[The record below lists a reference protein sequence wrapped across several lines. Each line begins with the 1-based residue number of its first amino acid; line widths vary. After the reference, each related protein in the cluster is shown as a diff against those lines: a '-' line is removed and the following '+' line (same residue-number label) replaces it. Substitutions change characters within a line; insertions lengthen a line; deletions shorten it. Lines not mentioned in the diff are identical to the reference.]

1 MEFLIRRGRGIHFGP
16 LVQEAIVIA
25 VNGIDPVQCLSEKLF
40 LRPFTLGFLANA
52 RLNSRPVFHSH
63 RQAHIFNELSC
74 GIVGG
79 QAKQLRSKSNHI
91 TFFLTS
97 KADEILI
104 NLHARTFITMERT
117 AHHAVAVDLMTI
129 IDSNVTGT
137 DLFFDLGVDSQKHH
151 LLSCQGKKKASAFIG
166 KTE

>member
-16 LVQEAIVIA
+16 LVQEAVVIA
-25 VNGIDPVQCLSEKLF
+25 VDGIDPVQCFSEKLF

-52 RLNSRPVFHSH
+52 RLNFRPVFRNH
-63 RQAHIFNELSC
+63 RQAHIFDELS
-74 GIVGG
+74 GG
-79 QAKQLRSKSNHI
+79 FIWRQAKQLRGEPDHI

-97 KADEILI
+97 EADEILI
-104 NLHARTFITMERT
+104 DLHAWTFIIVKRT
-117 AHHAVAVDLMTI
+117 AHHAVAVDLITVM
-129 IDSNVTGT
+129 DSNVTGT

-166 KTE
+166 KTD